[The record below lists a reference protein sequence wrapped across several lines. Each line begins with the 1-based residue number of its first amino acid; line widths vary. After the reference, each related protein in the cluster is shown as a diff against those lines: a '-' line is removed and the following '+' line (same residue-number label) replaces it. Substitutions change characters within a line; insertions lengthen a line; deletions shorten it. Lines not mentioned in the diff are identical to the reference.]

1 MALNIM
7 VAEVPGYVKFK
18 IKSFKNCHCLGQ
30 FKILNNMMLGLSRV
44 VHCSQAI
51 NP

>member
-30 FKILNNMMLGLSRV
+30 IKILNSMMLGHPCVAR
-44 VHCSQAI
+44 CSQAI